1 MKQRPNLTDPQVQE
15 TDKRRFQRMR
25 ARKRFGKEYLSEIKQ
40 CVQKTDYLVNRPTP
54 AKTPKKTI
62 SSPTKKKTKKI

>member
-40 CVQKTDYLVNRPTP
+40 SAHQQR
-54 AKTPKKTI
+54 KKQR
-62 SSPTKKKTKKI
+62 K